1 MCVCVCYI
9 YGNIYIY
16 IHVVPLM
23 IMAAA
28 FLARLEQP
36 KWSTL
41 TLVSCQAGHPLFQQ
55 GVGHGG
61 GRVPTQGTPLTLTGV
76 AIAPV
81 SGLRFAL
88 IASTALAFL
97 AFLCSL
103 VQCRPNHLCSLQ
115 STTPEEFE
123 HLIFLNLTSCN

>member
-1 MCVCVCYI
+1 MYI
-9 YGNIYIY
+9 RVYAIFMEIY
-16 IHVVPLM
+16 IHVVPLV

-28 FLARLEQP
+28 FLARLE
-36 KWSTL
+36 

-55 GVGHGG
+55 GVCEKIYPLAGS
-61 GRVPTQGTPLTLTGV
+61 QGTPLTLTGV

-81 SGLRFAL
+81 GGLRFAL

-103 VQCRPNHLCSLQ
+103 VQCNPNHLCSLQ

-123 HLIFLNLTSCN
+123 HIILEFDILQLNWWGPGC